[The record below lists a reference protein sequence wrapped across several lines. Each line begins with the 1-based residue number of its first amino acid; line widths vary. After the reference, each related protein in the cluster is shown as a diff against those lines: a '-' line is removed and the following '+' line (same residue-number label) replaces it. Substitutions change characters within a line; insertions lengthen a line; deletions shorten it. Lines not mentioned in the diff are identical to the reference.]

1 MKTPVPAPSTLS
13 RRTLL
18 QLSALTPALRPLFGQ
33 TAGPAR
39 AVVSLTRGDSRRKNV
54 ASALE
59 AIDDQIRPALQ
70 TKKYVLIK
78 ANFVSTTNQLASSH
92 AEAVHGILDYLEPRF
107 RCPVMV
113 ADASAGDT
121 MEAFESFGYP
131 RLAAERHVQLVDL
144 NREARYRI
152 VPLLDANLHAAPA
165 RCAARLFD
173 PEAFVVCAA
182 MPKTHNAVIATLSVK
197 NMGLGAPLHSA
208 PGVTPFWNDKRVAH
222 NGLRQLHYNIFL
234 VAQAMRPYWGAAV
247 IDGFEGMEGDG
258 PNAGTAVP
266 SRIAIASTDYVAA
279 DRVGIETM
287 GIDASWIGYL
297 QYCGDFGIGQF
308 ALDKISVRGESIA
321 AVRRKYA
328 LHPNMPHELEWKG
341 PLYPA
346 PPRIG

>member
-113 ADASAGDT
+113 AEASAGDT

-173 PEAFVVCAA
+173 PEAVQKPPRLG
-182 MPKTHNAVIATLSVK
+182 MNASGALTPFPPPAREAQRKHDIVDHRAIRQKIEHLENDAV
-197 NMGLGAPLHSA
+197 MLGAEA
-208 PGVTPFWNDKRVAH
+208 VA
-222 NGLRQLHYNIFL
+222 R
-234 VAQAMRPYWGAAV
+234 R
-247 IDGFEGMEGDG
+247 E
-258 PNAGTAVP
+258 AGRCP
-266 SRIAIASTDYVAA
+266 
-279 DRVGIETM
+279 
-287 GIDASWIGYL
+287 
-297 QYCGDFGIGQF
+297 CP
-308 ALDKISVRGESIA
+308 
-321 AVRRKYA
+321 VRRWR
-328 LHPNMPHELEWKG
+328 LLE
-341 PLYPA
+341 A
-346 PPRIG
+346 